1 MFNFFFR
8 KNYTKKL
15 ARTKS
20 LFSKAYDKAAA
31 LVAKMQQ
38 DIDSKKA
45 QIAALNNETSELI
58 SVQNETKTFMSN
70 LEKFVK

>member
-8 KNYTKKL
+8 KNCTKRL

-20 LFSKAYDKAAA
+20 TFSKAYDKAAA

-38 DIDSKKA
+38 DIDDKKA
-45 QIAALNNETSELI
+45 QIVALNNETSELI
-58 SVQNETKTFMSN
+58 SVQNETKSFMAN

>member
-8 KNYTKKL
+8 KNYTKRL

-20 LFSKAYDKAAA
+20 LFSKAYDKAAV
-31 LVAKMQQ
+31 LIAKMQQ
-38 DIDSKKA
+38 DIDNKKA
-45 QIAALNNETSELI
+45 QIVALNNETSELI
-58 SVQNETKTFMSN
+58 SVQNETKSFMAN

>member
-8 KNYTKKL
+8 KNYIKKL
-15 ARTKS
+15 AKTKS
-20 LFSKAYDKAAA
+20 LFSKAYDKAAM

-38 DIDSKKA
+38 DIDDKKA
-45 QIAALNNETSELI
+45 QIANLNNETAELI
-58 SVQNETKTFMSN
+58 SVQNETKLFMAN

>member
-8 KNYTKKL
+8 KNYNKRL

-20 LFSKAYDKAAA
+20 LFSKAYDKAAM
-31 LVAKMQQ
+31 LVAKMQ

-58 SVQNETKTFMSN
+58 SVQNETKTFMAN

>member
-20 LFSKAYDKAAA
+20 LFSKAYDKAAN
-31 LVAKMQQ
+31 LVAKMQS
-38 DIDSKKA
+38 DIDAKKA
-45 QIAALNNETSELI
+45 QIEALNRETNELV
-58 SVQNETKTFMSN
+58 SVQNETIAFMGN